1 MNVLIIKR
9 GLYRNTHPHTAGQF
23 QHSAKH
29 DAYIYQGREFSAE
42 DFNALAT
49 SKEWIRLIERNG
61 SSIIVMVVEEIQTPP
76 VTVTQVTNVT
86 PPIVTDENIKP
97 EISTTTT
104 YPVFAGP
111 QKAAKAKKPAQQP
124 KKIGRPRK
132 SYK

>member
-23 QHSAKH
+23 QYSAKH

-42 DFNALAT
+42 DFNALGT

-61 SSIIVMVVEEIQTPP
+61 SSIIVRVVEEIQTPP
-76 VTVTQVTNVT
+76 VTVTQVTTVT
-86 PPIVTDENIKP
+86 PPNVTDENNKP
-97 EISTTTT
+97 EVSATTT

-111 QKAAKAKKPAQQP
+111 QKTAKKPAQQP

-132 SYK
+132 TYK

>member
-42 DFNALAT
+42 DFNALGT

-61 SSIIVMVVEEIQTPP
+61 SSIIVRVVEEIQTPP
-76 VTVTQVTNVT
+76 VTVMQVTTVT
-86 PPIVTDENIKP
+86 PPNVTDENNKP
-97 EISTTTT
+97 EVSATTT

-111 QKAAKAKKPAQQP
+111 QKTAKKPAQQP

-132 SYK
+132 TYK